1 MDTTWLTK
9 DAVEKMRP
17 MMRKVAGQN
26 LNNLI
31 NNYAEHTD
39 RPVKLNG
46 EFAGLVPPQVVYHVL
61 GVPGKDIP
69 MLLHD
74 SEVRTSTSRDV
85 AQSSNTNF
93 QKYMKELVEQR
104 IKEPKTT

>member
-1 MDTTWLTK
+1 
-9 DAVEKMRP
+9 
-17 MMRKVAGQN
+17 MMRKVVEQN

-31 NNYAEHTD
+31 DKYGEYTD
-39 RPVKLNG
+39 KAVELNG

-69 MLLHD
+69 MLSHN
-74 SEVRTSTSRDV
+74 SVVHTSTSRD
-85 AQSSNTNF
+85 ASQSSNTNL
-93 QKYMKELVEQR
+93 QKYMEELVEQR